1 MSKALKLKNLVIKFK
16 LEIYGIII
24 CLTLGLLS
32 GLVVKISDYSWY
44 NNLLKPSFNP
54 PNWVF
59 RPVWSFIY
67 VTIGIIFGILYK
79 NINKNCLLFSIF
91 SIQFILNILWSPI
104 FFYFQRV
111 DLAFYNITIL
121 WLSIALCGYLARNNR
136 SILFLLCPYFLWIS
150 FAWLLNFKIYQI
162 NI

>member
-91 SIQFILNILWSPI
+91 SIQFILNILWSPLL
-104 FFYFQRV
+104 FSKSRLSFLQY
-111 DLAFYNITIL
+111 YN
-121 WLSIALCGYLARNNR
+121 SMA
-136 SILFLLCPYFLWIS
+136 
-150 FAWLLNFKIYQI
+150 
-162 NI
+162 

>member
-1 MSKALKLKNLVIKFK
+1 MSKALKLKKLVIKFK

-24 CLTLGLLS
+24 CLILGLLS

-44 NNLLKPSFNP
+44 NNLIKPSFNP

-79 NINKNCLLFSIF
+79 NINKNWLLFSIF

-104 FFYFQRV
+104 FFYFQRI
-111 DLAFYNITIL
+111 DLAFYNISIL
-121 WLSIALCGYLARNNR
+121 WLSIALCVFLARTNR
-136 SILFLLCPYFLWIS
+136 TILFLLCPYFLWIS